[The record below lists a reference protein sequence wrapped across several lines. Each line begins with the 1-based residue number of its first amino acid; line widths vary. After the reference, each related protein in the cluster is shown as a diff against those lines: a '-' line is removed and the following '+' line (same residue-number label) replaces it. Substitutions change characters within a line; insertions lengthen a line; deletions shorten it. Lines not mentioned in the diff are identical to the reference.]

1 MMPLTPA
8 ELNETAEAILAHSER
23 VARVSGPELKAIDIR
38 MPRGSRVRGIVDASV
53 GARLLVMGRDRSF
66 VQRLVSG
73 RTAAGVA
80 ERAACPVESVP
91 PDWQDTPRFGAVLVG
106 VRSPVD
112 AVPLLAHAFPVA
124 AGRAARLVV
133 LHAWKLPTGYDDIIS
148 SRVALAEWETR
159 TIAELEPLLEPWRTT
174 YPELPVEI
182 RVVHDR
188 PVHALVRASEHAD
201 LLIVMRR
208 PHLVAGGFHL
218 GGTARAVL
226 RAAQCTV
233 RVVPPERID

>member
-1 MMPLTPA
+1 
-8 ELNETAEAILAHSER
+8 
-23 VARVSGPELKAIDIR
+23 
-38 MPRGSRVRGIVDASV
+38 MPRGSRVRGIVDACV

-80 ERAACPVESVP
+80 ERATCPVESVP

-133 LHAWKLPTGYDDIIS
+133 LHAWKLPTGYDDIIA
-148 SRVALAEWETR
+148 SRVALAELETR
-159 TIAELEPLLEPWRTT
+159 TIAELEPLMEPWRAT
-174 YPELPVEI
+174 YPRSPSRSGSSTTAPSRAGPGVRARRPAHRDAPPAPGGGRI
-182 RVVHDR
+182 PPRRHGAGSPARR
-188 PVHALVRASEHAD
+188 PVHG
-201 LLIVMRR
+201 
-208 PHLVAGGFHL
+208 AG
-218 GGTARAVL
+218 RAV
-226 RAAQCTV
+226 AA
-233 RVVPPERID
+233 R